1 MNIGRLLLQKINTKQ
16 INATLHFPQKENES
30 RKAIWSACIRG
41 RQMGQSGVLL
51 LQKRMTA
58 TLQKLRKPVAY
69 AEASFWQFMGRDNYF
84 IIERAKEEPGAN

>member
-1 MNIGRLLLQKINTKQ
+1 
-16 INATLHFPQKENES
+16 
-30 RKAIWSACIRG
+30 
-41 RQMGQSGVLL
+41 MGQSGVLL

-58 TLQKLRKPVAY
+58 TLQKLRRPVAY

>member
-41 RQMGQSGVLL
+41 WKMGQSGVLL
-51 LQKRMTA
+51 
-58 TLQKLRKPVAY
+58 LQKLRKPVAY